1 MAIFLFILFFN
12 FFNFTYSIENKES
25 SISYNYL
32 KEASSIYECAKLMS
46 GDLTLNDWICLLEGT
61 KNDPDT
67 TLMFITQLKDFVKM
81 QIQDFLN
88 KKNMTI
94 LNPVVDDIFNENSTF
109 IDDVFNLIKKNGTF
123 IDYINNILKILNTTI
138 GTDEVF
144 LIIRNAYYIINMDG
158 IDNITSFLLTPDHN
172 IVFLYL
178 IETLADQNSTM
189 FSFLKPFIEEYKDIF
204 INAVYEILKYSYDE
218 DGKERVVD
226 IIKAE
231 FLENKNISEFFYS
244 VNLTDNRINLIK
256 NEILQDKKFVEGF
269 LDLLKQGEMIRK
281 IVVLFINLKNNT
293 YIEEEVPNLL
303 SYIYELDSG
312 FIQPLL
318 DVATNI
324 LEKLIEDDSVSN
336 FVSNKFTKMLND
348 NFFRTE
354 FEKYSISEECKNF
367 MRTVFFKNFANDP
380 SIKNRIRLKEV
391 NESDIKNATNYM
403 RHFYLRKIL
412 IDTTKDKNDF
422 STYENCLNKEFNN
435 TKIDDLSLN
444 FTIQPI
450 YVIGIFDDTT
460 NKSNFNDSIF
470 LEKYNYILSYCLP
483 YGISNNSNDKEIC
496 SQTDYGNLIKI
507 FLEIPFNMN
516 TSRVDS
522 FYIYE
527 KTFDSK
533 EYFPCILTIF
543 LLVIPILISFFLYIY
558 DKISFYRYLQ
568 KEQRGKIEKINE
580 LSFDKENETEN
591 ESDNQ
596 NQAKLT
602 MKIKRKNYKL
612 ITPMW
617 YKYLNEYFSL
627 IKNGLE
633 LFDFKSKESIVNNV
647 NGLTYIKGLLGT
659 SMILYVFGQTFI
671 VLYNLPFKNFTLSE
685 FNKSLR
691 NPLYVIP
698 FIGLR
703 YSPRV
708 ILSCSGY
715 TLMYK
720 FLCFIEKEKN
730 LYLPKFFLIQSY
742 KYILLILVVLFMRYS
757 FYYVNIAF
765 NDTKRPMLEILKY
778 ILEYHYDNSFE
789 IFFKFLITYFGDFT
803 LQWKQNLIQYFYLP
817 INEVFLFIVS
827 TVLISIGYKFKL
839 KIDIAIIII
848 VAIIFISKILFFVL
862 YSYNHQKYPTLYFY
876 LYDYGGF
883 MLNPF
888 YNLPSFFI
896 GMFFGLI
903 NYSVQ
908 RGVNLFSNQSYQRIY
923 SIANKEESFSINEP
937 EQDTEEQLI
946 KKGTMLTDNAYGP
959 NIIELNN
966 YDYINSNNMYYQQQ
980 QESENSRSFS
990 QDIAKLTKSKKK
1002 KKKEK
1007 TDSHKKTNN
1016 FSFSESQK
1024 SGEYNQKIKD
1034 MPFLIFPTKFLNF
1047 HRQNGDRIYFK
1058 IIVFFF
1064 VLLIIF
1070 FSCVQFIY
1078 VGKYSLINTDKD
1090 SDKEILEKLSFKK
1103 MITNYFLNFIYVIDI
1118 DLVVLMINWGFF
1130 ILYSKGYK
1138 TADIYDFF
1146 NNNFWSFFI
1155 KCYFSFIIFSSP
1167 IILIIFYQSET
1178 VVKFTLLN
1186 VILFSLINLIIIFL
1200 FVIILYSIYEMP
1212 FKKIFKSF
1220 LIKEE
1225 ILNDNLDDEDYES
1238 DEYYQIEEKK
1248 TFKN

>member
-12 FFNFTYSIENKES
+12 FFNFTYSIVNKES

-67 TLMFITQLKDFVKM
+67 TLMIITQSKELV
-81 QIQDFLN
+81 QGILEQN
-88 KKNMTI
+88 NMTI
-94 LNPVVDDIFNENSTF
+94 LMPVVDDIYNENSTF

-144 LIIRNAYYIINMDG
+144 LMIRNVYYIINMDG

-189 FSFLKPFIEEYKDIF
+189 FSFLEPFIREYKDIF

-218 DGKERVVD
+218 DGKEKVVD
-226 IIKAE
+226 IIKAS

-256 NEILQDKKFVEGF
+256 NEILQDKRFVEGF

-293 YIEEEVPNLL
+293 YIQDELPNLL

-318 DVATNI
+318 DMATNI
-324 LEKLIEDDSVSN
+324 LEKLVEDDSVSN
-336 FVSNKFTKMLND
+336 FISNKFTKMLND

-354 FEKYSISEECKNF
+354 FEKYSISEECLNF
-367 MRTVFFKNFANDP
+367 MQTIFFKNFADDP
-380 SIKNRIRLKEV
+380 NISERINNGNVSRS
-391 NESDIKNATNYM
+391 NIDNATNYM
-403 RHFYLRKIL
+403 RHFFLRKIL

-435 TKIDDLSLN
+435 TKIENLSLS

-980 QESENSRSFS
+980 QESDNSRSFS
-990 QDIAKLTKSKKK
+990 QDIAKLTKSKRKKK

-1007 TDSHKKTNN
+1007 TDSNKNTNN

>member
-12 FFNFTYSIENKES
+12 FFNFTYSIVNKES

-32 KEASSIYECAKLMS
+32 KEASSIIDCADFMS
-46 GDLTLNDWICLLEGT
+46 GELTLNDWICLLEGT

-67 TLMFITQLKDFVKM
+67 TLMIITQSKDFVKM

-94 LNPVVDDIFNENSTF
+94 LNSVVDDIFSENSTF
-109 IDDVFNLIKKNGTF
+109 IDDVFDLIRKNGTF
-123 IDYINNILKILNTTI
+123 IDYIINIVKILNTTTI

-158 IDNITSFLLTPDHN
+158 IDKITSFLLTPDHN

-178 IETLADQNSTM
+178 IEKLADQNSTM
-189 FSFLKPFIEEYKDIF
+189 FSFLEPFIREYKDIF
-204 INAVYEILKYSYDE
+204 INAVYEILKHSYDE

-226 IIKAE
+226 IIKAA

-293 YIEEEVPNLL
+293 YIQDELPNLL

-336 FVSNKFTKMLND
+336 FVSNKFTKILND

-367 MRTVFFKNFANDP
+367 MQTIFFKNFKDDP
-380 SIKNRIRLKEV
+380 SINQTEKIYIDKAV
-391 NESDIKNATNYM
+391 NDM
-403 RHFYLRKIL
+403 RHFFLRKIL

-422 STYENCLNKEFNN
+422 STYENCLNKEFDN
-435 TKIDDLSLN
+435 TQLKNLSLN

-483 YGISNNSNDKEIC
+483 YGIFNNSNDKEIC

-527 KTFDSK
+527 RTFDSK
-533 EYFPCILTIF
+533 EYYPCILTIF

-591 ESDNQ
+591 EMDNQ
-596 NQAKLT
+596 NQSKLT

-685 FNKSLR
+685 FNKSLK

-789 IFFKFLITYFGDFT
+789 IFFKFLINYFGDFT

-827 TVLISIGYKFKL
+827 TILISIGYKFKL

-848 VAIIFISKILFFVL
+848 VAIIFILKILFFVL

-937 EQDTEEQLI
+937 EQDNEEQLI

-1002 KKKEK
+1002 KKKKKEK
-1007 TDSHKKTNN
+1007 TDSHKNTNN
-1016 FSFSESQK
+1016 FSFSVSQK

-1225 ILNDNLDDEDYES
+1225 ILNDNLDDEEYES

>member
-1 MAIFLFILFFN
+1 
-12 FFNFTYSIENKES
+12 
-25 SISYNYL
+25 
-32 KEASSIYECAKLMS
+32 
-46 GDLTLNDWICLLEGT
+46 
-61 KNDPDT
+61 
-67 TLMFITQLKDFVKM
+67 
-81 QIQDFLN
+81 
-88 KKNMTI
+88 
-94 LNPVVDDIFNENSTF
+94 
-109 IDDVFNLIKKNGTF
+109 
-123 IDYINNILKILNTTI
+123 
-138 GTDEVF
+138 
-144 LIIRNAYYIINMDG
+144 
-158 IDNITSFLLTPDHN
+158 
-172 IVFLYL
+172 
-178 IETLADQNSTM
+178 
-189 FSFLKPFIEEYKDIF
+189 
-204 INAVYEILKYSYDE
+204 
-218 DGKERVVD
+218 
-226 IIKAE
+226 
-231 FLENKNISEFFYS
+231 
-244 VNLTDNRINLIK
+244 
-256 NEILQDKKFVEGF
+256 
-269 LDLLKQGEMIRK
+269 
-281 IVVLFINLKNNT
+281 
-293 YIEEEVPNLL
+293 
-303 SYIYELDSG
+303 
-312 FIQPLL
+312 
-318 DVATNI
+318 
-324 LEKLIEDDSVSN
+324 
-336 FVSNKFTKMLND
+336 
-348 NFFRTE
+348 
-354 FEKYSISEECKNF
+354 
-367 MRTVFFKNFANDP
+367 
-380 SIKNRIRLKEV
+380 
-391 NESDIKNATNYM
+391 
-403 RHFYLRKIL
+403 
-412 IDTTKDKNDF
+412 
-422 STYENCLNKEFNN
+422 
-435 TKIDDLSLN
+435 
-444 FTIQPI
+444 
-450 YVIGIFDDTT
+450 
-460 NKSNFNDSIF
+460 
-470 LEKYNYILSYCLP
+470 
-483 YGISNNSNDKEIC
+483 
-496 SQTDYGNLIKI
+496 
-507 FLEIPFNMN
+507 
-516 TSRVDS
+516 
-522 FYIYE
+522 
-527 KTFDSK
+527 
-533 EYFPCILTIF
+533 
-543 LLVIPILISFFLYIY
+543 
-558 DKISFYRYLQ
+558 
-568 KEQRGKIEKINE
+568 
-580 LSFDKENETEN
+580 
-591 ESDNQ
+591 
-596 NQAKLT
+596 
-602 MKIKRKNYKL
+602 
-612 ITPMW
+612 
-617 YKYLNEYFSL
+617 
-627 IKNGLE
+627 
-633 LFDFKSKESIVNNV
+633 
-647 NGLTYIKGLLGT
+647 
-659 SMILYVFGQTFI
+659 
-671 VLYNLPFKNFTLSE
+671 
-685 FNKSLR
+685 
-691 NPLYVIP
+691 
-698 FIGLR
+698 
-703 YSPRV
+703 
-708 ILSCSGY
+708 
-715 TLMYK
+715 
-720 FLCFIEKEKN
+720 
-730 LYLPKFFLIQSY
+730 
-742 KYILLILVVLFMRYS
+742 
-757 FYYVNIAF
+757 
-765 NDTKRPMLEILKY
+765 MLEILKY

-848 VAIIFISKILFFVL
+848 VAIIFILKILFFVL

-1007 TDSHKKTNN
+1007 TDSNKNTNN

-1220 LIKEE
+1220 LIKDE
-1225 ILNDNLDDEDYES
+1225 ILNDNLDDEDFES

>member
-12 FFNFTYSIENKES
+12 FFNFTYSIVNKES

-32 KEASSIYECAKLMS
+32 KEPSSIYDCADFMS
-46 GDLTLNDWICLLEGT
+46 GELTLNDWICLLEGT

-67 TLMFITQLKDFVKM
+67 TLMIITQSKYLV
-81 QIQDFLN
+81 QEFLN
-88 KKNMTI
+88 EKNITI
-94 LNPVVDDIFNENSTF
+94 LNPVVDDIYNENSTF

-123 IDYINNILKILNTTI
+123 IDYINNILKILNTTTI

-144 LIIRNAYYIINMDG
+144 LMIRNVYYIINMDG

-189 FSFLKPFIEEYKDIF
+189 FSFLEPFIREYKDIF

-218 DGKERVVD
+218 DGKEKVVD
-226 IIKAE
+226 IIKAA

-244 VNLTDNRINLIK
+244 VNLTDYRINLIK

-293 YIEEEVPNLL
+293 YIQDELPNLL
-303 SYIYELDSG
+303 SYIYEIDSG

-318 DVATNI
+318 DVTTNI
-324 LEKLIEDDSVSN
+324 LEKLIEDDSVKN

-367 MRTVFFKNFANDP
+367 MQTIFFKNFKDDP
-380 SIKNRIRLKEV
+380 SINQTEKIYI
-391 NESDIKNATNYM
+391 DNATNYM
-403 RHFYLRKIL
+403 RHFFLRKIL

-435 TKIDDLSLN
+435 TKIENLSLS

-483 YGISNNSNDKEIC
+483 YGIFNNSNDKEIC

-533 EYFPCILTIF
+533 EYYPCILTIF

-591 ESDNQ
+591 EIDSQ
-596 NQAKLT
+596 NQSKLT

-685 FNKSLR
+685 FNKSLK

-839 KIDIAIIII
+839 KIDIAILII

-862 YSYNHQKYPTLYFY
+862 YSYNNQKYPTLYFY

-990 QDIAKLTKSKKK
+990 QDIAKLTKNTIKK
-1002 KKKEK
+1002 
-1007 TDSHKKTNN
+1007 
-1016 FSFSESQK
+1016 
-1024 SGEYNQKIKD
+1024 
-1034 MPFLIFPTKFLNF
+1034 
-1047 HRQNGDRIYFK
+1047 
-1058 IIVFFF
+1058 
-1064 VLLIIF
+1064 
-1070 FSCVQFIY
+1070 
-1078 VGKYSLINTDKD
+1078 
-1090 SDKEILEKLSFKK
+1090 
-1103 MITNYFLNFIYVIDI
+1103 
-1118 DLVVLMINWGFF
+1118 
-1130 ILYSKGYK
+1130 
-1138 TADIYDFF
+1138 
-1146 NNNFWSFFI
+1146 
-1155 KCYFSFIIFSSP
+1155 
-1167 IILIIFYQSET
+1167 
-1178 VVKFTLLN
+1178 
-1186 VILFSLINLIIIFL
+1186 
-1200 FVIILYSIYEMP
+1200 
-1212 FKKIFKSF
+1212 
-1220 LIKEE
+1220 
-1225 ILNDNLDDEDYES
+1225 
-1238 DEYYQIEEKK
+1238 
-1248 TFKN
+1248 